1 MRSIVLSSLY
11 ALCLHHVML
20 CCLSVASESAPGDEV
35 HEKAVNLA
43 TVVYQLEGEP
53 DTAQFVP
60 IHEGTT
66 KMLSVNI
73 LQTKQVSTGDRGSIL
88 SGSF

>member
-1 MRSIVLSSLY
+1 
-11 ALCLHHVML
+11 ML
-20 CCLSVASESAPGDEV
+20 LPLASESVPGDEV

-60 IHEGTT
+60 IHEGTA

-73 LQTKQVSTGDRGSIL
+73 LQTKQVSL
-88 SGSF
+88 VVVQ